1 MDTEKFKMGWLIVA
15 FDLPVKLP
23 EQRKKATDF
32 RGFLLD
38 DGFQMMQFS
47 IYIRSC
53 VSFARQ
59 ETHIDRVKKNLPPEG
74 NVRAFFV
81 TRSQWERSFVI
92 HGSPAVE
99 TPAEQL
105 PEQIQLW

>member
-1 MDTEKFKMGWLIVA
+1 MGWLVVA
-15 FDLPVKLP
+15 FDLPVKRP
-23 EQRKKATDF
+23 EQRKQATGF
-32 RGFLLD
+32 REFLID

-47 IYIRSC
+47 VYIRSC

-59 ETHIDRVKKNLPPEG
+59 ETHMDRVKKHLPPEG
-74 NVRAFFV
+74 SVRAFFI

-92 HGSPAVE
+92 HGSPATEVE
-99 TPAEQL
+99 AEQL